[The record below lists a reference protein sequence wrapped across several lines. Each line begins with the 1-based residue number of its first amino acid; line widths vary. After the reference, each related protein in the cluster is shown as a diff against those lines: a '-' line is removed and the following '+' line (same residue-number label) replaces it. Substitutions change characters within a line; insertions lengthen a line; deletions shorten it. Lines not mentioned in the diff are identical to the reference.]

1 MTVPAHAQKF
11 THNYVVNY
19 PEHGPRKTDPHW
31 PDFLAYKANRR
42 VSDTYY
48 CDFAFEHRNGDTS
61 ECAPASVPL
70 ECHHKIIEFA
80 MMNAVDFSLLEK
92 DYPGVS
98 ANSVGAW
105 VESAVNLMLL
115 CVVHHR
121 TTAGVHE
128 VSFSD
133 YGAAFYIRNLFG

>member
-1 MTVPAHAQKF
+1 MTVPAHAQHF
-11 THNYVVNY
+11 THSYIVNY
-19 PEHGPRKTDPHW
+19 PEHGPRETDPYYA
-31 PDFLAYKANRR
+31 DFHAYKANRR
-42 VSDTYY
+42 KTDTYY

-61 ECAPASVPL
+61 ECATTSVPL

-80 MMNAVDFSLLEK
+80 TMNAIDFSLLEK

-98 ANSVGAW
+98 KMTVGAW

-121 TTAGVHE
+121 TTAGVHK